1 MAWLA
6 LVCFNA
12 VKDVA
17 GDEVNNY
24 VKFCEGNIETFV
36 SDSVWNALKHIVKH
50 YFKIYVKDFVK
61 LSVTNSVRD
70 SVKDCVMDYVNVST
84 KQSVLGFVKD
94 SGLAWLGLA

>member
-1 MAWLA
+1 M
-6 LVCFNA
+6 
-12 VKDVA
+12 KDVA

-61 LSVTNSVRD
+61 LRD
-70 SVKDCVMDYVNVST
+70 KFSE
-84 KQSVLGFVKD
+84 GFCE
-94 SGLAWLGLA
+94 GLRDGLCECFYKAICFFFDE